1 MFDKLCVA
9 YLWKIQY
16 VLYRTLKNYSM
27 EQSKFGTFMID
38 DLYLYRASDD
48 YKQVIEEKIVLPEY
62 DKINQLKLLLSRTEY
77 PISAK
82 ILIENGFS
90 ELTEELKENTGLKSC
105 IIHHKLKGDQKVSIV
120 ELEKRISYFL
130 CQSFI
135 KILEYNLYPFI
146 IRTLGGLSDFEV
158 TNCQPFL
165 LLHSA
170 LICFLGISL
179 CHKGNTFLSN
189 MCCVL

>member
-1 MFDKLCVA
+1 MNDCFLN
-9 YLWKIQY
+9 LLFSFQ
-16 VLYRTLKNYSM
+16 
-27 EQSKFGTFMID
+27 
-38 DLYLYRASDD
+38 
-48 YKQVIEEKIVLPEY
+48 
-62 DKINQLKLLLSRTEY
+62 LLL
-77 PISAK
+77 P
-82 ILIENGFS
+82 
-90 ELTEELKENTGLKSC
+90 LKDGADFVGSKQT
-105 IIHHKLKGDQKVSIV
+105 IIV
-120 ELEKRISYFL
+120 
-130 CQSFI
+130 
-135 KILEYNLYPFI
+135 ILEYNLYPFI

>member
-1 MFDKLCVA
+1 M
-9 YLWKIQY
+9 II
-16 VLYRTLKNYSM
+16 LKR
-27 EQSKFGTFMID
+27 QT
-38 DLYLYRASDD
+38 
-48 YKQVIEEKIVLPEY
+48 
-62 DKINQLKLLLSRTEY
+62 T
-77 PISAK
+77 
-82 ILIENGFS
+82 
-90 ELTEELKENTGLKSC
+90 
-105 IIHHKLKGDQKVSIV
+105 V
-120 ELEKRISYFL
+120 ESHDFYI
-130 CQSFI
+130 
-135 KILEYNLYPFI
+135 ILEYNLYPFI

>member
-1 MFDKLCVA
+1 MKKV
-9 YLWKIQY
+9 
-16 VLYRTLKNYSM
+16 
-27 EQSKFGTFMID
+27 
-38 DLYLYRASDD
+38 
-48 YKQVIEEKIVLPEY
+48 
-62 DKINQLKLLLSRTEY
+62 
-77 PISAK
+77 
-82 ILIENGFS
+82 S
-90 ELTEELKENTGLKSC
+90 EA
-105 IIHHKLKGDQKVSIV
+105 HFQKVLKRQKSANSTKKV
-120 ELEKRISYFL
+120 LKRQFEKCSNDNFYKTLYFNRK
-130 CQSFI
+130 SFCV
-135 KILEYNLYPFI
+135 ILEYNLYPFI

>member
-1 MFDKLCVA
+1 
-9 YLWKIQY
+9 
-16 VLYRTLKNYSM
+16 M

-105 IIHHKLKGDQKVSIV
+105 IIHLNPEKPDVPLNKNDAFQKVQKRRV
-120 ELEKRISYFL
+120 QEKR
-130 CQSFI
+130 
-135 KILEYNLYPFI
+135 
-146 IRTLGGLSDFEV
+146 
-158 TNCQPFL
+158 
-165 LLHSA
+165 
-170 LICFLGISL
+170 
-179 CHKGNTFLSN
+179 
-189 MCCVL
+189 

>member
-1 MFDKLCVA
+1 MNDCFLN
-9 YLWKIQY
+9 LLFSFQ
-16 VLYRTLKNYSM
+16 
-27 EQSKFGTFMID
+27 
-38 DLYLYRASDD
+38 
-48 YKQVIEEKIVLPEY
+48 
-62 DKINQLKLLLSRTEY
+62 LLL
-77 PISAK
+77 P
-82 ILIENGFS
+82 
-90 ELTEELKENTGLKSC
+90 LKDGADFVGSKQT
-105 IIHHKLKGDQKVSIV
+105 IV
-120 ELEKRISYFL
+120 V
-130 CQSFI
+130 
-135 KILEYNLYPFI
+135 ILEYNLYPFI

>member
-1 MFDKLCVA
+1 MYPDSVSGVHFLFSLIHRK
-9 YLWKIQY
+9 
-16 VLYRTLKNYSM
+16 
-27 EQSKFGTFMID
+27 
-38 DLYLYRASDD
+38 
-48 YKQVIEEKIVLPEY
+48 
-62 DKINQLKLLLSRTEY
+62 SR
-77 PISAK
+77 
-82 ILIENGFS
+82 
-90 ELTEELKENTGLKSC
+90 
-105 IIHHKLKGDQKVSIV
+105 
-120 ELEKRISYFL
+120 FL
-130 CQSFI
+130 V
-135 KILEYNLYPFI
+135 ILEYNLYPFI

>member
-1 MFDKLCVA
+1 MKVSVIMPVYNGA
-9 YLWKIQY
+9 QYLQEAIDSILQQT
-16 VLYRTLKNYSM
+16 YRDF
-27 EQSKFGTFMID
+27 EFIIID
-38 DLYLYRASDD
+38 DGSTDNSLEIIRMNADLDKR
-48 YKQVIEEKIVLPEY
+48 IVLLQNEQNSG
-62 DKINQLKLLLSRTEY
+62 I
-77 PISAK
+77 
-82 ILIENGFS
+82 F
-90 ELTEELKENTGLKSC
+90 
-105 IIHHKLKGDQKVSIV
+105 V
-120 ELEKRISYFL
+120 
-130 CQSFI
+130 
-135 KILEYNLYPFI
+135 ILEYNLYPFI

>member
-1 MFDKLCVA
+1 MIRTIGSFSNNCGISVQVK
-9 YLWKIQY
+9 YLIIDVFSVRKALGLPSKKPKI
-16 VLYRTLKNYSM
+16 
-27 EQSKFGTFMID
+27 
-38 DLYLYRASDD
+38 ASGGSG
-48 YKQVIEEKIVLPEY
+48 QIPNFFV
-62 DKINQLKLLLSRTEY
+62 
-77 PISAK
+77 
-82 ILIENGFS
+82 
-90 ELTEELKENTGLKSC
+90 
-105 IIHHKLKGDQKVSIV
+105 
-120 ELEKRISYFL
+120 
-130 CQSFI
+130 
-135 KILEYNLYPFI
+135 ILEYNLYPFI

>member
-1 MFDKLCVA
+1 M
-9 YLWKIQY
+9 KI
-16 VLYRTLKNYSM
+16 
-27 EQSKFGTFMID
+27 I
-38 DLYLYRASDD
+38 
-48 YKQVIEEKIVLPEY
+48 
-62 DKINQLKLLLSRTEY
+62 
-77 PISAK
+77 
-82 ILIENGFS
+82 
-90 ELTEELKENTGLKSC
+90 
-105 IIHHKLKGDQKVSIV
+105 
-120 ELEKRISYFL
+120 
-130 CQSFI
+130 QSFI
-135 KILEYNLYPFI
+135 LMKLFFLYIGQARDKKSIKNEITFIITNIYVILEYNLYPFI